1 MLKKDFIEL
10 KQKRDIGD
18 AVSTF
23 FDFFK
28 QNVGSYFNLYIRYN
42 GLFII
47 GLLGVSYL
55 LVTGFLG
62 MVQSSV
68 NYSVTG
74 ENPVDAGAWY
84 VGFGAI
90 AFVLIFLITGLINYS
105 LAASY
110 MIEYENNKTIVI
122 DKKDVWI
129 RLKKNIG
136 KTILFMVLLIL
147 TYIGVAVVGAF
158 ISFIPILGTLAYY
171 VIILGW
177 TAWMGLSFMSMFYE
191 EKDVTSALGEGWNLL
206 FKFFWKNILT
216 NLVIS
221 LLLGILLVVVLMIPG
236 ILISIYV
243 FHAAENDIDLMNSSV
258 AKVIWIIAL
267 TIVLFI
273 FSFNQSL
280 AQFVNGI
287 LFFSNH
293 EETYN
298 HHTREKIEQ
307 IGAGE

>member
-18 AVSTF
+18 SISTF

-28 QNVGSYFNLYIRYN
+28 QNAGAYINLYIRYN

-55 LVTGFLG
+55 MVTGFMG
-62 MVQSSV
+62 MIQSSV
-68 NYSVTG
+68 NYNVTG

-84 VGFGAI
+84 IGFGVL
-90 AFVLIFLITGLINYS
+90 AFVIIFLITGLLNYS

-110 MIEYENNKTIVI
+110 MIEYEDNKKIII
-122 DKKDVWI
+122 DKKQVWA
-129 RLKKNIG
+129 RLKKNLG
-136 KTILFMVLLIL
+136 KSVLFLVLLIL
-147 TYIGVAVVGAF
+147 IYLAVAVVGAF
-158 ISFIPILGTLAYY
+158 ISFIPILGTIVYY

-177 TAWMGLSFMSMFYE
+177 TSWMGLAFMSMLYE
-191 EKDVTSALGEGWNLL
+191 NKDVSSALGEGWTML
-206 FKFFWKNILT
+206 FNFFWKNVLT

-221 LLLGILLVVVLMIPG
+221 ILLGILLAVLLMIPG
-236 ILISIYV
+236 ILIGIYV
-243 FHAAENDIDLMNSSV
+243 FHAAENDIDLINSSV

-267 TIVLFI
+267 TIFLFLI
-273 FSFNQSL
+273 SFNQSL
-280 AQFVNGI
+280 SQFVNGV
-287 LFFSNH
+287 LYFSNH